1 MKTKMGRTKRWQEVE
16 RMRQAR
22 IGEIVEYEDEKL
34 LIIKSN
40 TCRGCY
46 FEKSG
51 CADIPCDVNTT
62 VDGESRQYEKLEN
75 D

>member
-1 MKTKMGRTKRWQEVE
+1 MKR
-16 RMRQAR
+16 AR
-22 IGEIVEYEDEKL
+22 IGEIVEYEGEKL

-40 TCRGCY
+40 TCKGCY
-46 FEKSG
+46 FEKIG

-62 VDGESRQYEKLEN
+62 IDEKSRQYEKLEN

>member
-1 MKTKMGRTKRWQEVE
+1 MRKTKRWREVE
-16 RMRQAR
+16 RMKRAR
-22 IGEIVEYEDEKL
+22 IGEIVEYEGEKL

-40 TCRGCY
+40 TCKGCY
-46 FEKSG
+46 FEKIG

-62 VDGESRQYEKLEN
+62 IDEESRQYERLEN